1 MLILIVLAFFA
12 LPVTIVI
19 TGTVSAGLD
28 NRETYACTRPP
39 VRCDVQTNAFNSII
53 TVGHVQPIGTVNGSK
68 IDPIEGVFGNS
79 MAINGYRQQYFTIP
93 NKQVINPEV
102 FSVSFWI
109 KQDPSY
115 IGNSAI
121 ISHTNIENTAGWS
134 FQFNVTKSQKSIQF
148 SVRNTDGKT
157 FTVSTPFDTGIFQNL
172 VGTFDGKE
180 LKIYLNGFLIDST
193 QFQGKYE
200 SDPGMPLNVGLNSY
214 NFGRSWTG
222 QIDELRIYN
231 KSILPNYVGK
241 LSDYGSYIELSR
253 SNLEERGLVGYWPF
267 DGVTTDK
274 SPNHN
279 NGVIVLPSVSMA
291 FSPDGRLFYSVRDT
305 GEIRIISQF
314 GHQLKTPFVRPF
326 DTLHQDILGIVIDP
340 NFVSNHYVF
349 AYRTATDNKTGD
361 IFNQVIRFTESG
373 NKATDEKI
381 LVDKIPV
388 GKRQGGALAF
398 GPDDRALYHNRF
410 Y

>member
-1 MLILIVLAFFA
+1 
-12 LPVTIVI
+12 
-19 TGTVSAGLD
+19 
-28 NRETYACTRPP
+28 
-39 VRCDVQTNAFNSII
+39 
-53 TVGHVQPIGTVNGSK
+53 
-68 IDPIEGVFGNS
+68 

-148 SVRNTDGKT
+148 SVMNTDGKT

-241 LSDYGSYIELSR
+241 LSDYGSYIE
-253 SNLEERGLVGYWPF
+253 
-267 DGVTTDK
+267 
-274 SPNHN
+274 
-279 NGVIVLPSVSMA
+279 
-291 FSPDGRLFYSVRDT
+291 
-305 GEIRIISQF
+305 RISF
-314 GHQLKTPFVRPF
+314 
-326 DTLHQDILGIVIDP
+326 
-340 NFVSNHYVF
+340 
-349 AYRTATDNKTGD
+349 
-361 IFNQVIRFTESG
+361 
-373 NKATDEKI
+373 
-381 LVDKIPV
+381 
-388 GKRQGGALAF
+388 
-398 GPDDRALYHNRF
+398 
-410 Y
+410 